1 MRIDPAALALPVLGI
16 ASVLAL
22 GACADLSEPTMPHY
36 RLNPHPQQRY
46 EVALR
51 LDDAPGPVLTLQG
64 TAQYEVAD
72 LSCVP
77 ELPGT
82 GVRPVP
88 RHSLPATYV
97 RTEPQRYLIAVYAD
111 AMRDEDYHGLG
122 VCRWKL
128 AALHVG
134 LHLADR
140 QHRDIVVD
148 PTLPGEALLSGRGST
163 LHFWRDG
170 RPRVNPQDAVALDYQ
185 GPRIYREEIRPD
197 VFSVTFIPRAGL
209 SRASTP

>member
-1 MRIDPAALALPVLGI
+1 MRPTPATPGLVLVF
-16 ASVLAL
+16 ALAL
-22 GACADLSEPTMPHY
+22 GACSNVSEPTMPHY
-36 RLNPHPQQRY
+36 RRNPHPQQRY
-46 EVALR
+46 EITLR

-64 TAQYEVAD
+64 AAQYEVTD

-77 ELPGT
+77 ELAGT
-82 GVRPVP
+82 GVRPMP
-88 RHSLPATYV
+88 RHSLPATYI
-97 RTEPQRYLIAVYAD
+97 RTAANRYVIAVHAD

-128 AALHVG
+128 AALHVS

-140 QHRDIVVD
+140 EHRDIAID

-185 GPRIYREEIRPD
+185 GPRTYREEIRAD
-197 VFSVTFIPRAGL
+197 VFSVTFIPRA
-209 SRASTP
+209 STP